1 MAGEGAAT
9 LVDDRARDEEGDAGV
24 FVVGKDLV
32 NSKQC
37 GLGKLEK
44 WRKSGKKW
52 RKREEKVKKNDEK

>member
-9 LVDDRARDEEGDAGV
+9 LVDDRARDEEGDARK

-37 GLGKLEK
+37 GLKRGKVEK
-44 WRKSGKKW
+44 S
-52 RKREEKVKKNDEK
+52 EEKVEKKRGKSEEK